1 MPKIVE
7 KNKDKSNMV
16 RSLSG
21 LGITQDQICA
31 ILDISRNTLTKY
43 YEDELK
49 VGKAQAN
56 SKVAE
61 NLFRIATGSTHGSVT
76 AAIFWLKCQAG
87 WKDTNTIEVINADSH
102 EKQFNKLIENIRD
115 AKLNREESDDT
126 TH

>member
-7 KNKDKSNMV
+7 KTEEKSTMV

-21 LGITQDQICA
+21 LGITQDQICS
-31 ILDISRNTLTKY
+31 ILGISRNTLTKY

-61 NLFRIATGSTHGSVT
+61 NLFRIATGSNHGSVT

-87 WKDTNTIEVINADSH
+87 WKDTNTLEVINADSD
-102 EKQFNKLIENIRD
+102 EKQFNRLIEQIREI
-115 AKLNREESDDT
+115 KLGGKESDNT
-126 TH
+126 SH